1 MDAYGYGSQTTREG
15 ESTYIHTYYIYIYMY
30 TCFLLFFF
38 GFPHTCTLR
47 ILVAQDSLY
56 TTVVFLAFFSLS
68 LNSVK
73 DALFPTLS
81 SS

>member
-1 MDAYGYGSQTTREG
+1 MHTVMEVKQLERGKARI
-15 ESTYIHTYYIYIYMY
+15 YIHIIYIYICIPASY
-30 TCFLLFFF
+30 FFFF